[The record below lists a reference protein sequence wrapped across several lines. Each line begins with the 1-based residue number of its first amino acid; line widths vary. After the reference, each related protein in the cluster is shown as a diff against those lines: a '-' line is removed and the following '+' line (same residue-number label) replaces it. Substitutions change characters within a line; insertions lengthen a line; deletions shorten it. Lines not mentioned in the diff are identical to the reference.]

1 MANPYVGVVDVVC
14 PDGQTRVADVHYSP
28 LYGRDRASVRFQ
40 GKRVTGDIVATD
52 AVGLYFVPDPFLQNG
67 GAFNHYAR

>member
-14 PDGQTRVADVHYSP
+14 PDGQARVADVHYSP

-40 GKRVTGDIVATD
+40 GKRVTGDTVVAD
-52 AVGLYFVPDPFLQNG
+52 GELRFVPDPLLQNG